1 MSGLNVEGMIMY
13 VPGVNLNRAL
23 SSLELIKDFDLAQL
37 LLYRKK
43 SCCKGNGVESGSS
56 NRYITKPTKSVN
68 KQEHWLSRS

>member
-1 MSGLNVEGMIMY
+1 MSGLNVDGIIMY

-43 SCCKGNGVESGSS
+43 GLNEFS
-56 NRYITKPTKSVN
+56 
-68 KQEHWLSRS
+68 